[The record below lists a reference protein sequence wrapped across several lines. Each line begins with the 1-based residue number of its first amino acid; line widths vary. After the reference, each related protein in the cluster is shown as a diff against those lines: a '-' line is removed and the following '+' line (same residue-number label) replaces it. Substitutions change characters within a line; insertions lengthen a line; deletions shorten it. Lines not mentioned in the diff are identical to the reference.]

1 MAANKCIK
9 SHFVRGDIYS
19 MALASRKYSQQ
30 IVALY
35 AKYYGARMR
44 YLLYFLMFLLC
55 ACSSSGDEK
64 VEKSNIRLFGT
75 NAIKFVGST
84 SKEHADLFEKILSQ
98 NHENIDTLIIDSSG
112 GDISGGMQVGRL
124 VHEYSLKVIVKNIC
138 ASSCA
143 NYIATASHSVTIE
156 KDALLGWHGGAT
168 QPLYSP
174 VEFNHSLFFQIK
186 SFFGIVDEGQSISEF
201 FEKLQNEE
209 IEFFETIGVNQAVTV
224 IGMMPSLKEQRDA
237 PLFSFDIETLRR
249 LGLRVKFEG
258 EQSQFSKDGSR
269 EVQIFTLSKEKLD
282 SLLKFHN
289 KAIMKGT

>member
-1 MAANKCIK
+1 M
-9 SHFVRGDIYS
+9 
-19 MALASRKYSQQ
+19 
-30 IVALY
+30 
-35 AKYYGARMR
+35 
-44 YLLYFLMFLLC
+44 
-55 ACSSSGDEK
+55 
-64 VEKSNIRLFGT
+64 
-75 NAIKFVGST
+75 
-84 SKEHADLFEKILSQ
+84 
-98 NHENIDTLIIDSSG
+98 
-112 GDISGGMQVGRL
+112 
-124 VHEYSLKVIVKNIC
+124 
-138 ASSCA
+138 
-143 NYIATASHSVTIE
+143 
-156 KDALLGWHGGAT
+156 
-168 QPLYSP
+168 
-174 VEFNHSLFFQIK
+174 K